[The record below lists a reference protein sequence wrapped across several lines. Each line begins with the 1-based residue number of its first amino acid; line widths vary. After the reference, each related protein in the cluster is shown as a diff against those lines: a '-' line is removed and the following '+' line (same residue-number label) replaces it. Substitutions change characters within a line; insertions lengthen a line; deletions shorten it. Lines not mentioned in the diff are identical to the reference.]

1 MRSGYEI
8 NLGVVLTLEAHFKM
22 RRLSAPVNTFF
33 QFYWGGGGRWGWVFE
48 VNGLMLTAFFKV
60 QDNVATVTVKC
71 LECQED
77 VAMTKFRQ
85 HKAHCNIKW

>member
-22 RRLSAPVNTFF
+22 RRLSTHFSSF
-33 QFYWGGGGRWGWVFE
+33 TGGGGRWGWVFE

-60 QDNVATVTVKC
+60 QDNVPTVTVKC

>member
-8 NLGVVLTLEAHFKM
+8 NLGVVLTLEAHFTM
-22 RRLSAPVNTFF
+22 RRLSTNFSSFT
-33 QFYWGGGGRWGWVFE
+33 GGGRGGWVFE

-60 QDNVATVTVKC
+60 QDNVPTVTVKC
-71 LECQED
+71 LKCQED

>member
-8 NLGVVLTLEAHFKM
+8 NLGVVLTFEAHFTM
-22 RRLSAPVNTFF
+22 RRLSTHFSSF
-33 QFYWGGGGRWGWVFE
+33 TGGGGWVFE

-60 QDNVATVTVKC
+60 QDNVLPVTVKC